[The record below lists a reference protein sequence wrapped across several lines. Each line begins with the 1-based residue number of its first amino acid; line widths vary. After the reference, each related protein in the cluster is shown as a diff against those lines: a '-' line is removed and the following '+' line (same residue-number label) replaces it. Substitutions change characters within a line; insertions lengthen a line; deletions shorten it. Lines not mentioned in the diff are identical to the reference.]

1 MTGEPAQPRT
11 GLLLVLGVA
20 WLVAILWVAHA
31 AIMADTLLALTTAAI
46 ALPKVIVASVVAGAI
61 AGLATV
67 TMLATR
73 RPGLIGSVPARVG
86 FALGAGLL
94 TGGLGSVG
102 ILLAFGTQRSEATLA
117 AAFAVAGALGGA
129 LGAVRP
135 AVMAA
140 AGLTAALGVLVIG
153 FVLRLFQE
161 QLLTLYGAGADPASW
176 ESAGG
181 YYLLTDALLGG
192 LTAGL
197 VAYWH
202 LRGSQRGVEH
212 PLRWPAYLIAGAAAG
227 ALLLLAEAITRIG
240 GQPLL
245 QLASSVSELDGV
257 LLLDAGVAR
266 FKYGLAVFFLGA
278 IAAMIAFGR
287 TLPKRPRDTD
297 DVVAVELQEPATARS
312 TEG

>member
-20 WLVAILWVAHA
+20 WLAAILWVAHA
-31 AIMADTLLALTTAAI
+31 AIMADTVLALTTAAI
-46 ALPKVIVASVVAGAI
+46 ALPKVIATSLVAGAI

-67 TMLATR
+67 TTLATR
-73 RPGLIGSVPARVG
+73 RPGLIDGLPARVG

-102 ILLAFGTQRSEATLA
+102 ILLTFGTQRSVATLA
-117 AAFAVAGALGGA
+117 AAVAVAGALGGA

-153 FVLRLFQE
+153 FVLRLYQDE
-161 QLLTLYGAGADPASW
+161 LLSLYGAGPDPASW

-181 YYLLTDALLGG
+181 YYLLTDALVGG
-192 LTAGL
+192 LTGGL
-197 VAYWH
+197 IAYWH
-202 LRGSQRGVEH
+202 LRGSQRGVES
-212 PLRWPAYLIAGAAAG
+212 PLRWPAYLVAGGAAG
-227 ALLLLAEAITRIG
+227 GLLLLAEAITQIG
-240 GQPLL
+240 GRPLIR
-245 QLASSVSELDGV
+245 LASSVSDLDRA

-266 FKYGLAVFFLGA
+266 LKYGLVVLFLGA

-287 TLPKRPRDTD
+287 TLPKRPRDID
-297 DVVAVELQEPATARS
+297 DVAGEDPEPATARS